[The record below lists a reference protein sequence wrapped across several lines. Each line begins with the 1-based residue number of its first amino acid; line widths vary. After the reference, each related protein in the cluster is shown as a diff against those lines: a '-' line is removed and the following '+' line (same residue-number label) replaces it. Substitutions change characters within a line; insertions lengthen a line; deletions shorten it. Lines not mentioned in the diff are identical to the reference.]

1 MANVWLEKAVVNT
14 TMINDL
20 ALALSLEETI
30 ARLLILRGI
39 QTFDQAREFFR
50 PDLSTLHDPFLMQDM
65 DKAVSRV
72 IQAIEKNEKVLVYG
86 DYDVDG
92 TTSVTLVYTVLT
104 ELGLVCD
111 YYIPDRYKEGYGFSY
126 LGVDYAHEMG
136 ATLIITLDCGVRD
149 GEKVKYAS
157 SKGIDVIVCDHHHVV
172 DLPPAVAV
180 LDPHRPDCTYPFKGL
195 SGCGVGFKML
205 QGLFS
210 ALGYDQSYLWQH
222 LDLLTISIGA
232 DIVPLNGENRVLAF
246 YGLQQM
252 AQSEKRPGI
261 QAMLSSANFNRH
273 ELTISDV
280 VFILAPR
287 INAAG
292 RIYSGKQAVE
302 LLLAPDLERAMKL
315 SPNLEEVNGARKEL
329 DRSITTEALHQ
340 ILEDDFY
347 RTSFSTVVAGK
358 GWHKGV
364 VGIVASRLIENHYK
378 PTIVLVDDGEKMVGS
393 ARSIHGLDMFELLD
407 ECADLLEQFGGHT
420 MAAGLTLKSE
430 KYLAFREKFDQC
442 VSQRLNNEM
451 PQPFIEYDAEIEL
464 SQITPKFY
472 RIIKQFNP
480 YGPENM
486 RPVFLARN
494 VRNAR
499 FTRAVGQ
506 DSAHLK
512 LHIMQGD
519 KKDVTFDGIAFGMGK
534 WADYLLA
541 DGLIDM
547 VFSLDE
553 NHYNGS
559 VSLQLVVKDM
569 RKSEAETL

>member
-1 MANVWLEKAVVNT
+1 VWLSKTVKDSILV
-14 TMINDL
+14 NDL
-20 ALALSLEETI
+20 AQAISVEETI
-30 ARLLILRGI
+30 ARLLIIRGI
-39 QTFDQAREFFR
+39 ETFDQARDFFR
-50 PDLSTLHDPFLMQDM
+50 PDLSMLHDPFQMQDM
-65 DKAVSRV
+65 DKAIKR
-72 IQAIEKNEKVLVYG
+72 ITQAIERDEKVLVYG

-92 TTSVTLVYTVLT
+92 TTAVTLVYTVLK

-126 LGVDYAHEMG
+126 MGVDYAHEIG
-136 ATLIITLDCGVRD
+136 ASLIITLDCGVRD

-157 SKGIDVIVCDHHHVV
+157 SKGIDVIVCDHHQVV

-180 LDPHRPDCTYPFKGL
+180 LDPHRLDCKYPYKGL

-205 QGLFS
+205 QGLFIE
-210 ALGYDQSYLWQH
+210 LGYDQNYLWQH

-246 YGLQQM
+246 HGLQQL
-252 AQSEKRPGI
+252 AQPEKRPGI
-261 QAMLSSANFNRH
+261 QAMLSSAKFNRD

-292 RIYSGKQAVE
+292 RINSGKQAVE
-302 LLLAPDLERAMKL
+302 LLLASDFERAMEL

-329 DRSITTEALHQ
+329 DKSITTEALQQ

-347 RTSFSTVVAGK
+347 RSSFSTVVAGK

-393 ARSIHGLDMFELLD
+393 ARSIHGLDMFALLD

-420 MAAGLTLKSE
+420 MAAGLTLKTE

-442 VSQRLNNEM
+442 VAQRLNREM
-451 PQPFIEYDAEIEL
+451 PKPFIEYDAEIEL
-464 SQITPKFY
+464 NQITPKFY
-472 RIIKQFNP
+472 RIIKQFSP

-499 FTRAVGQ
+499 FTRTVGQ

-512 LHIMQGD
+512 LHLRQGD
-519 KKDVTFDGIAFGMGK
+519 NPDLTFEGIAFGMGK
-534 WADYLLA
+534 WAEYLLA
-541 DGLIDM
+541 DGHVDI

-559 VSLQLVVKDM
+559 VTLQLVVKDI
-569 RKSEAETL
+569 RKSEVETL

>member
-1 MANVWLEKAVVNT
+1 VWLSKTVKDSTLV
-14 TMINDL
+14 NDL
-20 ALALSLEETI
+20 AQAISVEETI
-30 ARLLILRGI
+30 ARLLIIRGI
-39 QTFDQAREFFR
+39 ETFDQARDFFR
-50 PDLSTLHDPFLMQDM
+50 PDLSMLHDPFQMQDM
-65 DKAVSRV
+65 DKAIKR
-72 IQAIEKNEKVLVYG
+72 ITLAIERDEKVLVYG

-92 TTSVTLVYTVLT
+92 TTAVTLVYTVLK

-126 LGVDYAHEMG
+126 MGVDYAHEIG
-136 ATLIITLDCGVRD
+136 ASLIITLDCGVRD

-157 SKGIDVIVCDHHHVV
+157 SKGIDVIVCDHHQVV
-172 DLPPAVAV
+172 DLPPAMAV
-180 LDPHRPDCTYPFKGL
+180 LDPHRLDCKYPYKGL

-205 QGLFS
+205 QGLFIE
-210 ALGYDQSYLWQH
+210 LGYDQNYLRQQ

-232 DIVPLNGENRVLAF
+232 DIVPLNGENRVLAY
-246 YGLQQM
+246 YGLQQL
-252 AQSEKRPGI
+252 AQPQKRPGI
-261 QAMLSSANFNRH
+261 QAMLTSAKFNRD

-292 RIYSGKQAVE
+292 RINSGKQAVE
-302 LLLAPDLERAMKL
+302 LLLASDFERAMEL

-329 DRSITTEALHQ
+329 DKSITTEALQ
-340 ILEDDFY
+340 QVLEDDFY
-347 RTSFSTVVAGK
+347 RSSFSTVVAGK

-393 ARSIHGLDMFELLD
+393 ARSIHGLDMFALLD

-420 MAAGLTLKSE
+420 MAAGLTLKTE

-442 VSQRLNNEM
+442 VAQRLNREM
-451 PQPFIEYDAEIEL
+451 PKPFIEYDAEIEL
-464 SQITPKFY
+464 NQITPKFY
-472 RIIKQFNP
+472 RIIKQFSP

-512 LHIMQGD
+512 LHLMQGD
-519 KKDVTFDGIAFGMGK
+519 NQDLTFEGIAFGMGK
-534 WADYLLA
+534 WAEYLLA
-541 DGLIDM
+541 DGLVDI

-559 VSLQLVVKDM
+559 VTLQLVVKDI
-569 RKSEAETL
+569 RKSEVETL